1 MVGTRHA
8 VSENKRRQRKIKAEM
23 GNIKNMF
30 LSTRTN
36 RVEVGNSHSDVGE
49 TARRERF
56 CFRTRHAVSLPC
68 SRILSVSRLI
78 TFTFSVFRFPFS
90 VRDVFRFPFSVFRF
104 IILFSTLTLA
114 SCVDEV
120 QFDNT
125 PEGNM
130 EALWKIIDEHY
141 CFLDDKAEAI
151 GLDWDEV
158 HARYRG
164 KLDKNMS
171 SAQLQEVLCNMLA
184 ELRDGHVNLYTAS
197 DVGRYWAWKEDYPSN
212 LNDEI
217 RDSYLGTD
225 YRIASGLYYRILDD
239 NVGYIVYKSF
249 SSGIGEGN
257 IAEVLHH
264 LRLCSGL
271 IIDVR
276 GNGGGQLDYAQR
288 LASHFTNERILTG
301 YRSHKTGTGHSDFS
315 DLTPEYLEPS
325 TTVRW
330 QKPAIVLTNRGCY
343 SATNT
348 FVRDMLCCPN
358 VRTLGDSTGGGSGMP
373 FTSELPNGWLVRFSA
388 CPQYDREKRH
398 IEFGIAPTIPC
409 DLKAG
414 DVAKGEDTLIETAR
428 KLLTR

>member
-1 MVGTRHA
+1 
-8 VSENKRRQRKIKAEM
+8 
-23 GNIKNMF
+23 MF
-30 LSTRTN
+30 LSTRTT
-36 RVEVGNSHSDVGE
+36 EMKAGFPASHFLCPSKIGGR
-49 TARRERF
+49 AKRRGYVL
-56 CFRTRHAVSLPC
+56 T
-68 SRILSVSRLI
+68 
-78 TFTFSVFRFPFS
+78 VFRFPFS
-90 VRDVFRFPFSVFRF
+90 VRDVFRFDFVESASARHNQSGLCFCSRLLADFRFPFSVFRL

-130 EALWKIIDEHY
+130 EAFWKIIDEHY
-141 CFLDDKAEAI
+141 CFLDYKAEAI

-217 RDSYLGTD
+217 RESYLGTD

-249 SSGIGEGN
+249 SSAIGEGN

-388 CPQYDREKRH
+388 CPQYDREKHH
-398 IEFGIAPTIPC
+398 IEFGIPPTIPC
-409 DLKAG
+409 ELKAG

-428 KLLTR
+428 KLLAR

>member
-1 MVGTRHA
+1 M
-8 VSENKRRQRKIKAEM
+8 KRLYLI
-23 GNIKNMF
+23 
-30 LSTRTN
+30 
-36 RVEVGNSHSDVGE
+36 
-49 TARRERF
+49 
-56 CFRTRHAVSLPC
+56 
-68 SRILSVSRLI
+68 ILSI
-78 TFTFSVFRFPFS
+78 
-90 VRDVFRFPFSVFRF
+90 
-104 IILFSTLTLA
+104 LTLA

-120 QFDNT
+120 QFENT

-141 CFLDDKAEAI
+141 CFLDYKAEAI
-151 GLDWDEV
+151 GLDWNEV

-164 KLDKNMS
+164 KLDKDMTS
-171 SAQLQEVLCNMLA
+171 TQLQEVLCNMLG
-184 ELRDGHVNLYTAS
+184 ELQDGHVNLYTAA

-212 LNDEI
+212 LNEEI
-217 RDSYLGTD
+217 REAYLGKD
-225 YRIASGLYYRILDD
+225 YRIAAGLYYRILDD
-239 NVGYIVYKSF
+239 NVGYVVYHSF

-301 YRSHKTGTGHSDFS
+301 YRSYKTGTGHSDFS
-315 DLTPEYLEPS
+315 ELSPEYLEAS
-325 TTVRW
+325 TTIRW

-358 VRTLGDSTGGGSGMP
+358 VRTLGDRTGGGGGMP

-388 CPQYDREKRH
+388 CPQYDKQKQH

-409 DLKAG
+409 ELKAE
-414 DVAKGEDTLIETAR
+414 DVAKGKDTLIEAAR
-428 KLLTR
+428 KLLRES

>member
-1 MVGTRHA
+1 
-8 VSENKRRQRKIKAEM
+8 
-23 GNIKNMF
+23 MF
-30 LSTRTN
+30 LRTQSN
-36 RVEVGNSHSDVGE
+36 GVEVGNSHSDVGE
-49 TARRERF
+49 TAHRERF
-56 CFRTRHAVSLPC
+56 CCRTRHAVSLPC
-68 SRILSVSRLI
+68 SCILSVSRLI
-78 TFTFSVFRFPFS
+78 TFPLSVFRFPFS

-141 CFLDDKAEAI
+141 CFLDYKAETI

-249 SSGIGEGN
+249 SSAIGEGN

-409 DLKAG
+409 ELKAG

-428 KLLTR
+428 KLLAR